1 MKSINLLTDSVKI
14 LGIHFSYNEQL
25 ALEKN
30 FISVIKKIENVLA
43 VWRMRSLTLMGK
55 ITVLKSLI
63 FAKIVFASF
72 LTNIPKLIVKN
83 LIKLKNDFLWD
94 GKPPKVKHSA
104 MIGSYE
110 KGGLKDIDIERRIK
124 ALRLSWVRRL
134 YDETDHEWKLI
145 PKFYL
150 EKFSTNLFFPN
161 LKINI
166 NNKCVLGTYL
176 ILLTCGKLEDVFCF

>member
-1 MKSINLLTDSVKI
+1 M
-14 LGIHFSYNEQL
+14 
-25 ALEKN
+25 
-30 FISVIKKIENVLA
+30 
-43 VWRMRSLTLMGK
+43 
-55 ITVLKSLI
+55 KSLI
-63 FAKIVFASF
+63 FAKIVFVSF

-145 PKFYL
+145 PKFYS

-166 NNKCVLGTYL
+166 NNKLPALTGSQMEAVGKHMNNL
-176 ILLTCGKLEDVFCF
+176 ILAQKNYMEDVNLKKSR